1 VSRLTDLRSS
11 VYDRL
16 HNLSLT
22 GRLVTIVV
30 LLVLAAY
37 IVTTSLTAML
47 LRDYLTER
55 TDAELSAYITP
66 LGNLAYDR
74 LTGTQ
79 SSEWV
84 PPNSYYVAITP
95 RDPGERVRM
104 FTTPATDDPLPD
116 LGRIDWDDPRT
127 QSEPFTVDAV
137 QGQTQWRVLA
147 RRIDEGG
154 TLAVALPLTPVDNT
168 VKQLWVLTL
177 VVGLITML
185 AVALLSWFGVRRAF
199 RPLTRI
205 EDTAAAIAAG
215 DLTRRIPPRDAKD
228 EVASLSDSLNVMLA
242 RIEQSFAVREASE
255 HRMHRFV
262 ADASHELRTP
272 LATIKGYAELYRV
285 GGVRE
290 PDEVSGAMRRI
301 EDEATRMARLVE
313 DLLLLTRMDN
323 QPPLERTP
331 VDMTVLAADVVQD
344 ARVRTPE
351 RRITLIP
358 LTDRTGPTLTTGDDF
373 ALRQVVTNL
382 VANAL
387 AHTPDHSPVQVAVG
401 STNGSAV
408 VEVRDHG
415 PGIDPQV
422 ADRVFERFFRVD
434 PSRSRER
441 GGTGLGLAIVAA
453 IVGAH
458 QGTVR
463 HTPTPGGG
471 ATFRVELPARPSTRS
486 PAPSQPAWDAAR
498 LSASTSARRSPPRRP

>member
-137 QGQTQWRVLA
+137 EGQTQWRVLA

-154 TLAVALPLTPVDNT
+154 TLAVALPLTPVDST
-168 VKQLWVLTL
+168 VRQLWVLTL

-301 EDEATRMARLVE
+301 EDEATR
-313 DLLLLTRMDN
+313 
-323 QPPLERTP
+323 
-331 VDMTVLAADVVQD
+331 
-344 ARVRTPE
+344 
-351 RRITLIP
+351 
-358 LTDRTGPTLTTGDDF
+358 
-373 ALRQVVTNL
+373 
-382 VANAL
+382 
-387 AHTPDHSPVQVAVG
+387 
-401 STNGSAV
+401 
-408 VEVRDHG
+408 
-415 PGIDPQV
+415 
-422 ADRVFERFFRVD
+422 
-434 PSRSRER
+434 
-441 GGTGLGLAIVAA
+441 
-453 IVGAH
+453 
-458 QGTVR
+458 
-463 HTPTPGGG
+463 
-471 ATFRVELPARPSTRS
+471 
-486 PAPSQPAWDAAR
+486 
-498 LSASTSARRSPPRRP
+498 